1 MEKMS
6 YQKPELFELD
16 YRQLV
21 TGMSCV
27 TATAS
32 GDEDACSELDLT
44 AEFEE

>member
-16 YRQLV
+16 YRQLA

-27 TATAS
+27 TPTAAS
-32 GDEDACSELDLT
+32 DEDECSAIDLT
-44 AEFEE
+44 AEYEE